1 MAAPRKKGRL
11 YPWYLEPCRAPS
23 NYSINRYR
31 KEPMER
37 KLKVWRLIRKRFV
50 ILNVKQNK
58 GLNLGRKD

>member
-1 MAAPRKKGRL
+1 
-11 YPWYLEPCRAPS
+11 
-23 NYSINRYR
+23 
-31 KEPMER
+31 MER